1 MRRFYL
7 KYSDLGIYS
16 KVSQFLSEIYRINI
30 KIPPKRRT
38 HDDDASGSDAGSDFS
53 APAPAPAKRVRKSS
67 GTTASAPASHTLE
80 SLLALPHDELA
91 KYAYDLQTQ
100 LSTLQQSGGSGGE
113 VWSDDKVA
121 ERAKKTRDTGT
132 TKWSYTGIVP
142 HEDVFYK
149 LFGFEKPKK
158 AWKQKKIDMAD
169 FEEKI
174 GYISN
179 SIRYNNLRIT
189 GDGVKVHWD
198 QEEKTFKLTGTYG
211 L

>member
-1 MRRFYL
+1 M
-7 KYSDLGIYS
+7 
-16 KVSQFLSEIYRINI
+16 
-30 KIPPKRRT
+30 PPKP
-38 HDDDASGSDAGSDFS
+38 
-53 APAPAPAKRVRKSS
+53 PAPAPAKRVRKSS

-121 ERAKKTRDTGT
+121 ERAKKTRDVCAAEIKKQMKWQPSCKTGT

-169 FEEKI
+169 FEGKI

>member
-1 MRRFYL
+1 M
-7 KYSDLGIYS
+7 
-16 KVSQFLSEIYRINI
+16 
-30 KIPPKRRT
+30 
-38 HDDDASGSDAGSDFS
+38 
-53 APAPAPAKRVRKSS
+53 
-67 GTTASAPASHTLE
+67 APASHTLE
-80 SLLALPHDELA
+80 SLLTLPHDELA
-91 KYAYDLQTQ
+91 KHAYDLQTQ

-121 ERAKKTRDTGT
+121 ERAKKTRDVCAAEIKKQMKWQPSCKTGT
-132 TKWSYTGIVP
+132 TKWSYIGIVP

-179 SIRYNNLRIT
+179 SVSSVYRY
-189 GDGVKVHWD
+189 
-198 QEEKTFKLTGTYG
+198 
-211 L
+211 

>member
-1 MRRFYL
+1 M
-7 KYSDLGIYS
+7 
-16 KVSQFLSEIYRINI
+16 
-30 KIPPKRRT
+30 PPKRRT

-121 ERAKKTRDTGT
+121 ERAKKTRD
-132 TKWSYTGIVP
+132 
-142 HEDVFYK
+142 DVFYK